1 MHVLRLQV
9 ERAKNPLNS
18 RALDILLTLCT
29 ICDLV
34 KMAAALALG
43 GTRILEGKIIYFKLF
58 MLLSP

>member
-1 MHVLRLQV
+1 MLLHVLRLQV

-34 KMAAALALG
+34 KMAAALA
-43 GTRILEGKIIYFKLF
+43 
-58 MLLSP
+58 